1 MGELWRRIVYLFN
14 RRRLE
19 AELEADMEFHREM
32 AARAGQNN
40 FGNVLRIREQSRE
53 AWGWTWLDDLVH
65 DLRYGARILT
75 RSPSFSVVIV
85 LVLAIGIGVNV
96 SAFSLFDMVALKP
109 LPVRDPAS
117 LLRLERRSPNAYTS
131 EMAYPSF
138 TFYRDHART
147 LSATMA
153 VLGVPPMQIDND
165 LQSTSASFATP
176 NYFTELGTPAA
187 YGRLL
192 DPALDSSSASQ
203 PVVVLSYKLWQR
215 RFDANPSI
223 IGRTIHINRKPV
235 TVVGVTPY
243 SFASLGGQNPDLW
256 MPIAEQ
262 PYLVEG
268 SKVLTDW
275 TNSSIRMWSRLG
287 PGVSAKAAEQE
298 LRALTDQLRKQHPD
312 AVWDNEFIQSSPG
325 GHLQVFQPDMYR
337 VAAMV
342 GVLTLLILAVACA
355 NVGGLLLARG
365 ITREHEISI
374 RVAIGASRSRIFR
387 QLCTETILLAGLGAL
402 TGIVLGCGVV
412 HVAIVRLDAPK
423 WLSAT
428 PDWRVVLFT
437 IGVMFTAALFFGL
450 APALQIAR
458 QRQRRTTLRQVLL
471 AAQVAASCVLLI
483 ASGLLVRA
491 TQHVLFSDP
500 GFGYDGTIS
509 IDPQLGQHGYSESAS
524 KTYLN
529 EMETRLRAVPGV
541 RSVSLVRLPPMGHIV
556 SRENRDINGHKMML
570 YPNWVDPDYFQT
582 MQIPLLLGRTF
593 HPGEKHSVIVSQT
606 FARWAWGDQ
615 NPLGQMIPGDD
626 SKDIVVG
633 VVGDAHVN
641 ALNDDDAVEGYWA
654 VQSDNMPNM
663 VVVARFAGPPSA
675 VATGA
680 RSISE
685 SLDRRLFPEIR
696 PLKQLYHDIT
706 LQIEQIA
713 GIVSLIGMVAILLA
727 GVGIIG
733 LVGFSISQRTK
744 EIAIRLA
751 LGSSKPRL
759 CVALLKQFGP
769 SIVSGFA
776 AGTLLAV
783 FSSKFLRVA
792 LFGVS
797 NLDPVGF
804 AGGIGI
810 LFGVVLFAGIL
821 PARRAMRLNVARALH
836 YE

>member
-1 MGELWRRIVYLFN
+1 
-14 RRRLE
+14 
-19 AELEADMEFHREM
+19 
-32 AARAGQNN
+32 
-40 FGNVLRIREQSRE
+40 
-53 AWGWTWLDDLVH
+53 
-65 DLRYGARILT
+65 
-75 RSPSFSVVIV
+75 
-85 LVLAIGIGVNV
+85 
-96 SAFSLFDMVALKP
+96 
-109 LPVRDPAS
+109 
-117 LLRLERRSPNAYTS
+117 
-131 EMAYPSF
+131 
-138 TFYRDHART
+138 
-147 LSATMA
+147 
-153 VLGVPPMQIDND
+153 
-165 LQSTSASFATP
+165 
-176 NYFTELGTPAA
+176 
-187 YGRLL
+187 
-192 DPALDSSSASQ
+192 
-203 PVVVLSYKLWQR
+203 
-215 RFDANPSI
+215 
-223 IGRTIHINRKPV
+223 
-235 TVVGVTPY
+235 
-243 SFASLGGQNPDLW
+243 
-256 MPIAEQ
+256 
-262 PYLVEG
+262 
-268 SKVLTDW
+268 
-275 TNSSIRMWSRLG
+275 
-287 PGVSAKAAEQE
+287 
-298 LRALTDQLRKQHPD
+298 
-312 AVWDNEFIQSSPG
+312 
-325 GHLQVFQPDMYR
+325 
-337 VAAMV
+337 
-342 GVLTLLILAVACA
+342 
-355 NVGGLLLARG
+355 
-365 ITREHEISI
+365 
-374 RVAIGASRSRIFR
+374 
-387 QLCTETILLAGLGAL
+387 
-402 TGIVLGCGVV
+402 
-412 HVAIVRLDAPK
+412 
-423 WLSAT
+423 
-428 PDWRVVLFT
+428 
-437 IGVMFTAALFFGL
+437 
-450 APALQIAR
+450 
-458 QRQRRTTLRQVLL
+458 VLL

-491 TQHVLFSDP
+491 TQHVLFNDP
-500 GFGYDGTIS
+500 GFGYEGTIS

-529 EMETRLRAVPGV
+529 EMETRLRTVPGV

-556 SRENRDINGHKMML
+556 SRENREINGHKMML

-641 ALNDDDAVEGYWA
+641 ALNDDDAIEGYWA

-685 SLDRRLFPEIR
+685 SLDPRLFPEIR

-769 SIVSGFA
+769 SIASGFA